1 MWHRVSISTSVRP
14 CLRGV
19 RFAAA
24 ALLVAAL
31 CAGCHTEPAVDTKPL
46 DAAGMSYESVKQ
58 LQALN
63 VSTEEVAQ
71 LAKARGAGFSDA
83 ACLQITQMYRARR
96 VPFDAGEAIAGLLGA
111 GASENLVM
119 DLARLNQLGLSAG
132 ELEAMRLAG
141 LSDEILLTVARRR
154 AADQAVLSGASLA
167 GLKNLGVSSYTLLVL
182 VQRGVPESQAA
193 AIMSWRRHGAN
204 DAQILRQ
211 FSGS

>member
-1 MWHRVSISTSVRP
+1 V
-14 CLRGV
+14 
-19 RFAAA
+19 
-24 ALLVAAL
+24 L

-46 DAAGMSYESVKQ
+46 DAAGMSYQSVKQ

-63 VSTEEVAQ
+63 ISTDEVAQ
-71 LAKARGAGFSDA
+71 IAKARSAGFSDN
-83 ACLQITQMYRARR
+83 ACLQIMQMYRARQH
-96 VPFDAGEAIAGLLGA
+96 PFDAGEAVAGLLGA
-111 GASENLVM
+111 GASEDLVM
-119 DLARLNQLGLSAG
+119 TLARLNQLGLSAG

-167 GLKNLGVSSYTLLVL
+167 GLKNLGLRSATLLAL

-193 AIMSWRRHGAN
+193 AIMSSRRHGAN